1 MDKQEF
7 RELLQR
13 LHSKLQHLGSAD
25 ESERE
30 LLQQLNLDIQALLE
44 HKEDY
49 ERHHYDSLSTRLR
62 ETIEKIEASHPNLT
76 LLMGQV
82 ADALAKI
89 GI

>member
-7 RELLQR
+7 REQLER
-13 LHSKLQHLGSAD
+13 LHSQLQHLGSAD
-25 ESERE
+25 ESEQL
-30 LLQQLNLDIQALLE
+30 LLQQLNSDIQSLLE

-49 ERHHYDSLSTRLR
+49 EKRHYDSLSKRLR
-62 ETIEKIEASHPNLT
+62 DTIEKFEASHPSIT
-76 LLMGQV
+76 LLMGQF

>member
-7 RELLQR
+7 REQIQR
-13 LHSKLQHLGSAD
+13 LHNQLQHLRSAD
-25 ESERE
+25 ESERQ
-30 LLQQLNLDIQALLE
+30 LLQLLNSDIQALLE

-49 ERHHYDSLSTRLR
+49 ERHHYDSLGERLR

-76 LLMGQV
+76 LLMGQI

>member
-7 RELLQR
+7 REQLQR
-13 LHSKLQHLGSAD
+13 LHIQ
-25 ESERE
+25 
-30 LLQQLNLDIQALLE
+30 LQQAGSVDEPDQLLLRQLNSDIELLLE

-62 ETIEKIEASHPNLT
+62 ESMEKIEASHPNLT
-76 LLMGQV
+76 LLMGQI

>member
-7 RELLQR
+7 REQLQR
-13 LHSKLQHLGSAD
+13 LHERLHRIGSAD
-25 ESERE
+25 ESDRV
-30 LLQQLNLDIQALLE
+30 LLQQLSSDIQGLLD

-49 ERHHYDSLSTRLR
+49 ERHHYDSLSTRLK
-62 ETIEKIEASHPNLT
+62 ESIEKLEASHPNLT
-76 LLMGQV
+76 LLMGQI

>member
-7 RELLQR
+7 REQLQR
-13 LHSKLQHLGSAD
+13 LHGQLQRVGSVD
-25 ESERE
+25 ESEQQ
-30 LLQQLNLDIQALLE
+30 LLQQLNHDIQALLE

-49 ERHHYDSLSTRLR
+49 ERHHYDSLGKRLR
-62 ETIEKIEASHPNLT
+62 EAIEKFEASHPSVA
-76 LLMGQV
+76 LLMGQF

>member
-7 RELLQR
+7 REQLQR
-13 LHSKLQHLGSAD
+13 LDAQLQQVGSVD
-25 ESERE
+25 ESDQL
-30 LLQQLNLDIQALLE
+30 LLQQLNSDIQQLLE

-49 ERHHYDSLSTRLR
+49 ERHHYDSLGRRLR
-62 ETIEKIEASHPNLT
+62 ETIEKFEASHPSVT
-76 LLMGQV
+76 LLMGQF

>member
-7 RELLQR
+7 REQLQR
-13 LHSKLQHLGSAD
+13 LHIQLQQVGSVD
-25 ESERE
+25 ESDQV
-30 LLQQLNLDIQALLE
+30 LLQQLNGDIRALLD

-49 ERHHYDSLSTRLR
+49 ERDHYESLSRRLK

-76 LLMGQV
+76 LLMGQI

>member
-7 RELLQR
+7 REQLQR
-13 LHSKLQHLGSAD
+13 LHLQLQQVESVDEPDQLLLQHLKS
-25 ESERE
+25 
-30 LLQQLNLDIQALLE
+30 DIQELLE

-49 ERHHYDSLSTRLR
+49 ERQHYDSLSTRLR
-62 ETIEKIEASHPNLT
+62 ETIQKIEASHPNLS
-76 LLMGQV
+76 LSMGQI

>member
-13 LHSKLQHLGSAD
+13 LHSKLQDLGSAD

-30 LLQQLNLDIQALLE
+30 LLQQLNRDIQALLE

-82 ADALAKI
+82 ADALAQI